1 MQIPTPALTV
11 QSGAGRPRS
20 GMALCLFAS
29 CAILAGCAST
39 QGPVAESPIRRHTAS
54 TGFDGTDP
62 IRDLLLSRDIQVTRS
77 SRPVS
82 DADAS
87 TDPDANPLASAAL
100 GYLGIRYRW
109 GGRSPEEGFDCSGLI
124 TYAAEQ
130 SLGLKLPRSSYE
142 LASEGESVSKRDL
155 QVGDL
160 VFFNTLGRRFS
171 HVGIYL
177 GNNEFVHSPRAGSV
191 VRIESMDISYWRKRY
206 NGARRLTA
214 SAS

>member
-1 MQIPTPALTV
+1 MQIPKPALTA

-20 GMALCLFAS
+20 GMALCLFAA
-29 CAILAGCAST
+29 CTILAGCAST
-39 QGPVAESPIRRHTAS
+39 QGPSAESPIRRQTAS
-54 TGFDGTDP
+54 TGFEGADP
-62 IRDLLLSRDIQVTRS
+62 IRDLLLSRDVQIARS
-77 SRPVS
+77 VRPTPDS
-82 DADAS
+82 N
-87 TDPDANPLASAAL
+87 DPDANPLASAAL

-142 LASEGESVSKRDL
+142 LASEGESVSKHDL